1 MRPAGEISLALLQ
14 AVGQLATAERG
25 VTLREMA
32 ECAGVAL
39 GVATDTVKNMKRYG
53 RLVMCGERKVAG
65 RNRPAAEYG
74 LPRRDAEAAN
84 DSVMDLSAAM
94 RVWG

>member
-14 AVGQLATAERG
+14 AVGKLATTERG

-32 ECAGVAL
+32 EWAGVSACAARHAV
-39 GVATDTVKNMKRYG
+39 GNMKRYG

-74 LPRRDAEAAN
+74 LPRQQGAAN
-84 DSVMDLSAAM
+84 DAVMNLSTAM